1 MKETKKMYFEEMFAE
16 RFVASFSFSTLFSYV
31 HSVRFKAF
39 RYPGDGRK
47 LNNINKTAIPF
58 GLNSKL
64 WLNHLEYRDGCG
76 LFGKVTVGCV
86 FIPQTVR
93 ASGSNL

>member
-1 MKETKKMYFEEMFAE
+1 MYFGEMFAE
-16 RFVASFSFSTLFSYV
+16 HFMASFSYTFFSSV
-31 HSVRFKAF
+31 HSLRFTAS

-58 GLNSKL
+58 ELNSKL

-76 LFGKVTVGCV
+76 LFGKVTVGCFFV
-86 FIPQTVR
+86 PQTVR
-93 ASGSNL
+93 ASGINLYEF